1 MTKLDKIRE
10 EIDDI
15 DNKILILL
23 KRRFDLLPEVLEF
36 KKGHGLPIYHP
47 HREKDLLL
55 KMRVSAKKIGIS
67 VTMVEKIYSLIINE
81 SKETQELLI
90 ISKYGND

>member
-15 DNKILILL
+15 DNKILLLL

-36 KKGHGLPIYHP
+36 KKRHGLPIYHP
-47 HREKDLLL
+47 HREKDLLS
-55 KMRVSAKKIGIS
+55 KMRISARKIGIS
-67 VTMVEKIYSLIINE
+67 VIMVEKIYSLIINE
-81 SKETQELLI
+81 SKKMQELL